1 MNPNRP
7 NRPVRALLLALCLS
21 LLATA
26 SLGHLA
32 HDHDAA
38 DSGPET
44 CTLCH
49 FGVGAAP
56 LAATGAR
63 TTPQP
68 QAAIRLPVAQL
79 AIAPA
84 RPAPRT
90 AHPPRAPPTRC

>member
-7 NRPVRALLLALCLS
+7 NPVRALLLALCLS

-32 HDHDAA
+32 HDHDAPDA
-38 DSGPET
+38 GPET

-56 LAATGAR
+56 LAATGTR

-68 QAAIRLPVAQL
+68 QSTARLPVARL
-79 AIAPA
+79 AAAPA
-84 RPAPRT
+84 RPAP
-90 AHPPRAPPTRC
+90 HEVPPARAPPTRC